1 MRKAR
6 AKPETDPMPLRIE
19 PCVPVLTKQ
28 APVGDRWIHEIKWDG
43 YRVMVHIQ
51 PDRVRIL
58 SRNGNDW
65 TSRFP
70 SIAAAAKKMR
80 PATMILDGE
89 AVVLDEQGR
98 SDFGL
103 LQHALGGQG
112 GRRNAGAALLY
123 AFDILYLNGRD
134 LRRQPLSE
142 RRALLE
148 EALKEQQGAILL
160 SEATV
165 GADGPALFEAA
176 CDHGLE
182 GIVSKDLAKIYRSGK
197 TGDWL
202 KIKCV
207 QRDKF
212 LIIGFE
218 PSTALPTAIGRLLLA
233 ARNGDRLVY
242 VGSVGTGW
250 SNRMSFELKELLDLI
265 RTDERP
271 VAHRHKGAIFTQPLL
286 LAEIEYRAW
295 TKDNKLRHPS
305 FKGVEKATEESDV
318 FILE

>member
-1 MRKAR
+1 
-6 AKPETDPMPLRIE
+6 MPLRIE
-19 PCVPVLTKQ
+19 PCVPLLAKE
-28 APVGDRWIHEIKWDG
+28 APRGDRWIHEIKWDG

-65 TSRFP
+65 TKRFP
-70 SIAAAAKKMR
+70 SIVAAAESLR

-112 GRRNAGAALLY
+112 GKRNAGAALLY
-123 AFDILYLNGRD
+123 AFDLLYLNGHD
-134 LRRQPLSE
+134 LRP
-142 RRALLE
+142 RRLRDRRIMLE
-148 EALKEQQGAILL
+148 EVLHDQQGAILL
-160 SEATV
+160 SQATA
-165 GADGPALFEAA
+165 GDGPALFEAA

-182 GIVSKDLAKIYRSGK
+182 GIVSKDVTKPYHSGRSN
-197 TGDWL
+197 DWL

-212 LIIGFE
+212 LIIGYE
-218 PSTALPTAIGRLLLA
+218 PSAALPTAIGRLLLA
-233 ARNGDRLVY
+233 ARKGDQLVY

-250 SNRMSFELKELLDLI
+250 SNRMSFELKQLLDLI
-265 RTDERP
+265 HADEKP
-271 VAHRHKGAIFTQPLL
+271 VAHRRKGAIFTQPLL
-286 LAEIEYRAW
+286 VAEIEYRAW

-305 FKGVEKATEESDV
+305 FKGVDQATEEVEIYS
-318 FILE
+318 LGE

>member
-1 MRKAR
+1 
-6 AKPETDPMPLRIE
+6 MPLRIE
-19 PCVPVLTKQ
+19 PCVPILARE
-28 APVGDRWIHEIKWDG
+28 APTGERWIHEIKWDG

-65 TSRFP
+65 TKRFP
-70 SIAAAAKKMR
+70 SIAAAAENLR

-112 GRRNAGAALLY
+112 GKRNAGAALLY
-123 AFDILYLNGRD
+123 AFDLLYLKGRD
-134 LRRQPLSE
+134 LRPLPLHE
-142 RRALLE
+142 RRAMLE
-148 EALKEQQGAILL
+148 DVLRDQAGAILL
-160 SEATV
+160 SEAT
-165 GADGPALFEAA
+165 AEDGPALFEAA
-176 CDHGLE
+176 CSHGLE
-182 GIVSKDLAKIYRSGK
+182 GIVSKDVTKPYRSGK
-197 TGDWL
+197 PGSWL

-212 LIIGFE
+212 LVVGYE
-218 PSTALPTAIGRLLLA
+218 PSAALPTAIGRLLLA
-233 ARNGDRLVY
+233 ARKDDRLVY

-271 VAHRHKGAIFTQPLL
+271 VTHRRKGAIFTQPLL

-305 FKGVEKATEESDV
+305 FKGVEKATEESAV